1 MIPRPVT
8 ITADNKTRPVNTPNP
23 QLTGTV
29 VNVVPG
35 QSITAT
41 FSTTA
46 TTASPAGAYPITPAY
61 IIGAGTK
68 ASNYAITVVNG
79 TLTITS
85 SGSGGGGGGE
95 AVAAEVVVVAAAGTR
110 VAVSPW
116 LQPHQ
121 NRRSTTRER

>member
-1 MIPRPVT
+1 M
-8 ITADNKTRPVNTPNP
+8 
-23 QLTGTV
+23 

-61 IIGAGTK
+61 TIGAGTK
-68 ASNYAITVVNG
+68 ASNYTITVVNG

-85 SGSGGGGGGE
+85 SEVVAE
-95 AVAAEVVVVAAAGTR
+95 AVVAEAVVAEVEEVAEAAGTR
-110 VAVSPW
+110 VAVSP
-116 LQPHQ
+116 
-121 NRRSTTRER
+121 